1 MFREVTTRRGE
12 KASAWR
18 KYSEKVEK
26 LAEGV
31 QVRLKDVRVQK
42 GLEIGLKSLVMLLQR
57 SLLLV

>member
-1 MFREVTTRRGE
+1 MFREVTTRR
-12 KASAWR
+12 
-18 KYSEKVEK
+18 K

-57 SLLLV
+57 

>member
-57 SLLLV
+57 